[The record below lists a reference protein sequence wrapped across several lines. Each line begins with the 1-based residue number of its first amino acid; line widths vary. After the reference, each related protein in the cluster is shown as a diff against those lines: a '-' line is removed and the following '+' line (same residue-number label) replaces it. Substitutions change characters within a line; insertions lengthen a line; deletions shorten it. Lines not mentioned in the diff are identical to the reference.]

1 MKNIVVIFAQPIEN
15 NTSSMIRCRSII
27 NELPS
32 SGWTVTCFTP
42 HADKTSIYYDENAAI
57 APQIHIERYGT
68 CARGIK
74 AATEGKRTVKG
85 MILKGLYCLY
95 KKVDLFGSSIRYI
108 KYRKYICR
116 EIMNKDYQ
124 KMLSFSNPMVSHIIA
139 GYCKKKVRG
148 LYYVQQWGDPLA
160 EDVTDHT
167 VIPGFIKRFIE
178 GKLLKNADKICYV
191 SPLTYERQKVLF
203 KKYSDKM
210 YFTPTPCEKKEYPP
224 CHNKRLSVGYL
235 GSYNLVAR
243 DIRPFY
249 NAARRSKGF
258 TFIFIGDSDVQLEST
273 ENIQVI
279 KRLPQKELEKYIAE
293 LDILV
298 CLMNSSGTQ
307 IPGKLYH
314 YAGTNK
320 EILVLRDGEY
330 GEQIEAFF
338 KKYNRYTFAENKEE
352 KILETLEQYA
362 VNGLPDRCC
371 VEEFCA
377 KKVAEQLIEGVRQ

>member
-1 MKNIVVIFAQPIEN
+1 MKKIVVIFAQPIEY

-27 NELPS
+27 NELPAL
-32 SGWTVTCFTP
+32 GWKVTCYSP
-42 HADKTSIYYDENAAI
+42 YPDKGNMYYDEKAVI
-57 APQIHIERYGT
+57 APQIQIERYGT
-68 CARGIK
+68 CIQSMKPIIEGNKSIK
-74 AATEGKRTVKG
+74 NI
-85 MILKGLYCLY
+85 ILKVFYYLF
-95 KKVDLFGSSIRYI
+95 KKVDLFGSSIQYI
-108 KYRKYICR
+108 KYRKCICR
-116 EIMNKDYQ
+116 EIMNQDYQ
-124 KMLSFSNPMVSHIIA
+124 IMLSFSHPMAAHIMA
-139 GYCKKKVRG
+139 GYCKKKAKG

-167 VIPGFIKRFIE
+167 IVPKFVKRFIE
-178 GKLLKNADKICYV
+178 EKLLKNADKICYV
-191 SPLTYERQKVLF
+191 SPLTYERQKMLF

-210 YFTPTPCEKKEYPP
+210 QFTPTPCVKTEYPL
-224 CHNKRLSVGYL
+224 CNHQKLAIGYL

-249 NAARRSKGF
+249 RAACRCMEF
-258 TFIFIGDSDVQLEST
+258 HFVFIGDSDVRLENS

-279 KRLPQKELEKYIAE
+279 KRLPQKELAKYIEE

-298 CLMNSSGTQ
+298 CLMNSKGTQ

-338 KKYNRYTFAENKEE
+338 KKYDRYTFVENNEE
-352 KILETLEQYA
+352 KILEVLKQY
-362 VNGLPDRCC
+362 VLNGIPKRCC

-377 KKVAEQLIEGVRQ
+377 KNIAEKLVDKAGT